1 MSRLLRLAKAEKKSK
16 SIKSE
21 IHAYKRKMR
30 IVSLIVTLVILFS
43 LIVLFSYY
51 LLAYFAVF
59 SSSKDDGDGT
69 SNNDGNGTSNSTLLK
84 AALVDALYSDFP
96 NDYFT
101 SELNHTLQA
110 AGYSVDVFQGTN
122 VTVDFL
128 KDLPTGYKLI
138 VLRLHSAPSDSGDL
152 YFFTAEPYSVG
163 AHTQEQQSRLVKAA
177 YAREDSQS
185 VFAVNWAF
193 IRVFMEKELNGT
205 LVVAMGCDGTLDEG
219 VIREFKNQGAV
230 GYVGWTGPVSLSH
243 SDTAVLHFVK
253 DLYERDMSFE
263 QAVEDTNRVVGAD
276 PTWGARLECY
286 RS

>member
-30 IVSLIVTLVILFS
+30 IVSLVVTLVILFS

-51 LLAYFAVF
+51 LLAYFGIF

-69 SNNDGNGTSNSTLLK
+69 PNNTLLK

-101 SELNHTLQA
+101 SELNHTLRA

-128 KDLPTGYKLI
+128 KNLPTGYKLI
-138 VLRLHSAPSDSGDL
+138 VLRLHSALSKSGDL

-163 AHTQEQQSRLVKAA
+163 AHTQEQQMRLVKEA

>member
-1 MSRLLRLAKAEKKSK
+1 MSRLSRLAKAEKKPK
-16 SIKSE
+16 RLKSE
-21 IHAYKRKMR
+21 IYAYKRKMR
-30 IVSLIVTLVILFS
+30 IVSLVVTLVILAS

-51 LLAYFAVF
+51 LLAYFGIF
-59 SSSKDDGDGT
+59 SSSKDDDNGT
-69 SNNDGNGTSNSTLLK
+69 SNNTLLK

-122 VTVDFL
+122 VTVNFL
-128 KDLPTGYKLI
+128 KKLPTGYKLI
-138 VLRLHSAPSDSGDL
+138 VLRLHSALSKSGDL
-152 YFFTAEPYSVG
+152 CFFTAEPYSVG
-163 AHTQEQQSRLVKAA
+163 AHTQEQQSRLVKEA

-193 IRVFMEKELNGT
+193 VRVFMEKELNGT

-243 SDTAVLHFVK
+243 SDKAVLHFVRC
-253 DLYERDMSFE
+253 LYERGMSFE